1 MLTVNRKSSQ
11 RPNLWFEKLMA
22 ILATVNLGL
31 VLFDISYVNWRDF
44 YYRNLPKLT
53 QVYDPV
59 KGIEPHRETNNY
71 LQTVNKLQEQ
81 VNLTGVQS
89 PQVEILL
96 QELRSQSTEI
106 IESNP
111 FAAANKSGTLEKI
124 KNRMR
129 EHIKQ
134 ESAKQAFNSFWS
146 QQHLAANGW
155 QQEINYFDKQI
166 RPLIAINYFRH
177 IGENSELI
185 DNFWLIDLPFVI
197 IFAVELLGRSFLI
210 KRRYSGF
217 SWVDAVL
224 WRWYDLLLLIP
235 FWRWLR
241 IIPVA
246 IRLDQAKLIS
256 LHHLRQQIHRGIVAS
271 FAEELTEIVVVR
283 VINQVQV
290 SIQRG
295 ELTNWLF
302 QKDSQ
307 RPYIDINNV
316 NEVEALAGLLVKTTV
331 YNVLPKIQPELIAI
345 LRHNIDTAFNQ
356 SPLYRNFQNLPG
368 VTQMQNQLSE
378 QIATQVTT
386 GVYTA
391 LVSATEDPVAAKLSS
406 KLMERFS
413 DALAAE
419 LKQKHTVSTIQSLL
433 TDFLEEV
440 KLNYVQ
446 RLSEEDLEKVLEQ
459 TRQLRSA
466 QSTSAKLSQA
476 TIIPPAGE

>member
-1 MLTVNRKSSQ
+1 MLVSTRKSSP
-11 RPNLWFEKLMA
+11 RPNLWFERLMA
-22 ILATVNLGL
+22 ILATLNLGL
-31 VLFDISYVNWRDF
+31 VLFDISYVPWRDF
-44 YYRNLPKLT
+44 YYRNFPKLT

-59 KGIEPHRETNNY
+59 KGIEPHRDTDKY

-81 VNLTGVQS
+81 VDLTGIKS
-89 PQVEILL
+89 PQVEALL
-96 QELRSQSTEI
+96 QELQNQSVEMI
-106 IESNP
+106 DSNP

-129 EHIKQ
+129 DHINQ
-134 ESAKQAFNSFWS
+134 ESAKQSFRIFWS
-146 QQHLAANGW
+146 QQNLEANKW
-155 QQEINYFDKQI
+155 QKEIAFFDKEI
-166 RPLIAINYFRH
+166 RPLIAINYFRR

-185 DNFWLIDLPFVI
+185 DNFWLIDIPFI
-197 IFAVELLGRSFLI
+197 AIFALELLGHSYYI
-210 KRRYSGF
+210 KRRYAGF
-217 SWVDAVL
+217 NWLDAAL
-224 WRWYDLLLLIP
+224 WRWYDVLLLIP

-241 IIPVA
+241 VIPVA
-246 IRLDQAKLIS
+246 VRLDQAKLIS
-256 LHHLRQQIHRGIVAS
+256 LHHLRQQIHRGVVAS

-283 VINQVQV
+283 VINQIQD

-295 ELTNWLF
+295 ELINWLF

-307 RPYIDINNV
+307 RPYIDINNI

-356 SPLYRNFQNLPG
+356 SPGYRNLENLPG
-368 VTQMQNQLSE
+368 VGHLQKQLKNQLSE

-386 GVYTA
+386 GVYSA
-391 LVSATEDPVAAKLSS
+391 LVSAVEDPVAAKLSS

-413 DALAAE
+413 DALAEE
-419 LKQKHTVSTIQSLL
+419 LKQKHTVSTIQNLL
-433 TDFLEEV
+433 SDFLEEV

-446 RLSEEDLEKVLEQ
+446 RLSQEDLEKVLEQ

-466 QSTSAKLSQA
+466 QSTVSKRSRF
-476 TIIPPAGE
+476 TD